1 MRACCIHWF
10 KIAVLAFCCLAGT
23 LAVPAAGAQKSDRP
37 NILYIM
43 ADDHAAHAISAYGS
57 RINQTPNIDR
67 IANDG
72 MRFVNCFVVNSIC
85 TPSRAAILTGKYS
98 HLNGVPVFNRFDG
111 SQPTLAKYLQ
121 AAGYHTGMIGK
132 WHLFSDPTGFDY
144 WNILPGQGV
153 YQDPV
158 LIEMGVRKKHQGYVT
173 DLITDFSIEFLKN
186 RPKDKPFFLMC
197 HHKAPHRPWQ
207 PDAKHAHLY
216 DQVDIPEPATF
227 NDDYS
232 TRSAAAA
239 EATMRID
246 KNLTRN
252 DLKVPPP
259 EALKGKERTQ
269 WEQKVDTEMEM
280 TINGQKQ

>member
-121 AAGYHTGMIGK
+121 AAGYYTGMIGK
-132 WHLFSDPTGFDY
+132 WHLFSDR
-144 WNILPGQGV
+144 V
-153 YQDPV
+153 
-158 LIEMGVRKKHQGYVT
+158 
-173 DLITDFSIEFLKN
+173 
-186 RPKDKPFFLMC
+186 
-197 HHKAPHRPWQ
+197 
-207 PDAKHAHLY
+207 
-216 DQVDIPEPATF
+216 
-227 NDDYS
+227 
-232 TRSAAAA
+232 
-239 EATMRID
+239 
-246 KNLTRN
+246 
-252 DLKVPPP
+252 
-259 EALKGKERTQ
+259 
-269 WEQKVDTEMEM
+269 
-280 TINGQKQ
+280 